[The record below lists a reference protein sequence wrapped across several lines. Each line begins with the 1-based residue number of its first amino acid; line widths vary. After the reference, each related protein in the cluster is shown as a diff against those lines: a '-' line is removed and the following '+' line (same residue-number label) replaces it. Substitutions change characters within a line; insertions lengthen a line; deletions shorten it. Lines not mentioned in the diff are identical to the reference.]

1 MVRKRILTLCLS
13 VVMVVSLASVCFAAS
28 FDFTSSSDMK
38 FVDSNAWTYVCA
50 EKKDSAGKTASLS
63 VTKFITAIVSR
74 VCTRRC
80 MQRLRLA
87 AQAFRHLRDP

>member
-1 MVRKRILTLCLS
+1 MVRKRILTLCLT

-38 FVDSNAWTYVCA
+38 FVDSNTWTYVCA

-63 VTKFITAIVSR
+63 VNQIYNSNREPI
-74 VCTRRC
+74 

>member
-50 EKKDSAGKTASLS
+50 EKRIRLG
-63 VTKFITAIVSR
+63 
-74 VCTRRC
+74 
-80 MQRLRLA
+80 RLRHSL
-87 AQAFRHLRDP
+87 